1 MARTATV
8 VLTLTCLFA
17 LNGCNEPLE
26 PPPDVPEIEG
36 DTGELADAGTDAPL
50 PDGAIPDEDGGS
62 SDGGIDTGTDGGVIP
77 GPSTEAPPSE
87 VTRMGTGGYLLRGT
101 VLTPTGPLLGEVLV
115 VGDTITCVAA
125 SCAGTAG
132 ADTVTVIDTHAV
144 ISPGLIDGHNHLT
157 YDFLDEWVPDPP
169 ELFSNRYEWRGD
181 TDYSAFTRPEG
192 DSDNNGR
199 QDTGA
204 QCPGAKWGELRSL
217 IHGTTTI
224 QGQLPPNRNCVDR
237 LARNADQYH
246 GLGPDFLQTTIA
258 GPCESGF
265 PDDAERATLIGNF
278 TSGMTTRY
286 VMHMG
291 EGFEPTSAS
300 VFRTNPVFEFDCL
313 AGRRPMGVPDTAA
326 FATRS
331 LLFENP
337 GAMMNPYET
346 SVMIHSI
353 PLTNAELDESVLAN
367 ARVIWSPSSNLVLY
381 GRTAPI
387 EEMLAR
393 NLTIGMGPDWTVSGE
408 DHMLGEMRVGYDY
421 GGAMGITG
429 LTPRRIWEMATMDGA
444 DVVGLAPFIGTIE
457 VGRRA
462 DLVIFGRIGT
472 DPYRAVLDSRARD
485 VRLTMVN
492 GLGYYGDLTLEAAAA
507 VNGSCETIDAC
518 GIEKFICVANTP
530 GNAVGMADTM
540 ESIHAQLDTILT
552 AHGRPGTV
560 LPLINCSE

>member
-1 MARTATV
+1 MARTASV
-8 VLTLTCLFA
+8 VLTLASILVLA
-17 LNGCNEPLE
+17 GCPGPLE
-26 PPPDVPEIEG
+26 PPPDVPE
-36 DTGELADAGTDAPL
+36 DRADAGTDAPL
-50 PDGAIPDEDGGS
+50 PDGAIPEEDGGTDDGGT
-62 SDGGIDTGTDGGVIP
+62 SDGGIDASIDGGVIIP
-77 GPSTEAPPSE
+77 GPSMEAPPSE
-87 VTRMGTGGYLLRGT
+87 IIRMGTGGYLLRGT

-125 SCAGTAG
+125 TCTGTAG

-157 YDFLDEWVPDPP
+157 YDFIDEWVPDPP
-169 ELFSNRYEWRGD
+169 ELFSNRYEWRSDDDYGD
-181 TDYSAFTRPEG
+181 WARPEG
-192 DSDNNGR
+192 DSDNNGS

-246 GLGPDFLQTTIA
+246 GLGTDFMQTTIS

-265 PDDAERATLIGNF
+265 PNDAGRATLIGNF

-300 VFRTNPVFEFDCL
+300 VFRANPVFEFDCL
-313 AGRRPMGVPDTAA
+313 AGRRPPGVPDSAT
-326 FATRS
+326 FATTS

-337 GAMMNPYET
+337 ATMTNPYET

-367 ARVIWSPSSNLVLY
+367 ARVVWSPSSNLILY

-393 NLTIGMGPDWTVSGE
+393 NLSIGMGPDWTISGE
-408 DHMLGEMRVGYDY
+408 DHMLGEMRVGLDY
-421 GGAMGITG
+421 GATMGITE

-444 DVVGLAPFIGTIE
+444 DVVGLAPAIGSIE
-457 VGRRA
+457 VGARA

-530 GNAVGMADTM
+530 GNAIGMADTM
-540 ESIHAQLDTILT
+540 ESIHAQLNTILT